1 VGPWGLSNSGILD
14 KVMAGKVGDRPSAH
28 HVISVEVWKENKS
41 FFNNIGIGKDMNSA
55 FNGIHVP

>member
-1 VGPWGLSNSGILD
+1 
-14 KVMAGKVGDRPSAH
+14 MAGKVGDRPSAH